1 MTSGKKPIALGFYGK
16 SESGKTTLLNSII
29 AELSNQGFRI
39 AAIKKTDRPIN
50 LDQEGKDTFRFAQ
63 AGANPVVF
71 STPIETAIIVSS
83 KKSETEIVSDLE
95 QLADL
100 DFIFIEGSNEKII
113 PKIRLGKRPERENTL
128 FTYDGDYDELLIFIK
143 DALKKENINGRDQY
157 QN

>member
-1 MTSGKKPIALGFYGK
+1 MTSGKKPVVLGFYGK

-39 AAIKKTDRPIN
+39 AAIKKTDRTIT
-50 LDQEGKDTFRFAQ
+50 LDQEGKDSFRFAQ

-71 STPIETAIIVSS
+71 STSIETAIIVGS
-83 KKSETEIVSDLE
+83 KKSETEIVSDLK
-95 QLADL
+95 QLVDL

-128 FTYDGDYDELLIFIK
+128 FTYDGNFEELLVFIK
-143 DALKKENINGRDQY
+143 DYWKRRI
-157 QN
+157 